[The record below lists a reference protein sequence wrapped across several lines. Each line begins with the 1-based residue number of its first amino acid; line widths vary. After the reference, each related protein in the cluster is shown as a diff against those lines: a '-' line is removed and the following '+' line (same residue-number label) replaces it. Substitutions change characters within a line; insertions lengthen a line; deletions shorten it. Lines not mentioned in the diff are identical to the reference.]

1 VTSHVGGAESILKA
15 GISSNFAAM
24 IHCALCWQPHCSRN
38 SWYVRSRWPTSSIVR
53 TSVPVGSRMLDAT
66 GKVANRVKNF
76 PLRLAQVF
84 LRCVA
89 LGNI

>member
-66 GKVANRVKNF
+66 GRSRIESRISRFVS
-76 PLRLAQVF
+76 LRYSFDA
-84 LRCVA
+84 
-89 LGNI
+89 